1 MFTLC
6 ASPGYD
12 INLLRQEAHARWLKP
27 SEVLFILQNY
37 ESFKIDSEP
46 PQKPPSGSLF
56 LFNRRVLRFFRKDGH
71 AWRRKKDGRAVGE
84 AHEKLKDGDSEGGS
98 SKERAYEHIV
108 LVHYR
113 EVAEGRYTGSIS
125 NLSPE
130 PNATVDR
137 TTISSN
143 TQSQG
148 LTTGNNEFCEP
159 YHSSCSSSPV
169 EDAISK
175 ADERNDSTDGSG
187 KYNSSTRQA
196 LKKLAEQLSLEDDD
210 YIHLEKNHPDYPV
223 MNENLQLSS
232 NVGGYVHD
240 SGAGKQV
247 GYADFQSLD
256 VSGNHRME
264 QTLYLGTSY
273 GFERK
278 ESPSWK
284 DMLELSSS
292 SGGSDDYRRTNFLG
306 FNDTPELEAPAKD
319 MLTNGTNTMLF
330 SAERNEGP
338 TISFEE
344 LSVLQNSEDTS
355 NGHQL
360 DESELRVQL
369 SASRRYLL
377 GSNNY
382 NESPSSNSLQVRT
395 DDLMLQGN
403 PRTNWMASIPLAVE
417 NNTYSTENNIYST
430 ENNIYSTDLR
440 SWFDHYQFNSSLGLD
455 SSLTPVQNQQFS
467 ISEISPEW
475 AYCSERTK
483 VIIVGKFLCDPSEC
497 SWAAMFGD
505 VEVPIEIVQGGVL
518 RCKAPQH
525 SAGKVTLCVTSANRE
540 SCSELREFE
549 FRERPTTAFSTGT
562 SPSMNNAKIA
572 EEQLLLAK
580 FVQLLIS
587 QNDSS
592 TTECFGRLNASDDQW
607 QQLID
612 ALESGCENPL
622 GTVDWII
629 EELLKD
635 KLFSWLSSK
644 SVLSKQEQGIIHLIS
659 GLGYEWALNPIIN
672 AGVGINFRDANGW
685 TPLHWAAHFGRENM
699 VAALLAAGAS
709 AGLVTDPTPQDPV
722 GKTPGFIAS
731 ARGHKGLAGYLSE
744 IALTSH
750 LFSLT
755 IQECEISKVSAE
767 VEADMALESISQ
779 RSAQL
784 RGGSEDE
791 LTIRDSLAAVR
802 NATQAAARIQAA
814 FRAHSFRKKQ
824 EKAGQFIDDYGMTQ
838 EEVLAA
844 AKLHRSQ
851 KFDKAALS
859 IQKNYRGWK
868 GRKDF
873 LTFRKHVVKIQAHVR
888 GHQVRKKYREIL
900 RAVSVIEKIVL
911 RWRRRGSGLRGFR
924 NEPEP
929 EMVEVEED
937 EEEED
942 VAKVFRK
949 QKVDEALEEA
959 VSRVLSVV
967 DSPKARQQYCR
978 VLGRYHQAKADS
990 STPDE
995 ATSRLRDDFTII
1007 EDDDFMYSS

>member
-1 MFTLC
+1 ME
-6 ASPGYD
+6 GYD

-27 SEVLFILQNY
+27 CEVLFILQNY

-46 PQKPPSGSLF
+46 LKSHPVVHCSFSTVGCSGFSGKMAIRGGGRKMGGLLAKLMRNLRMLIIDSILHVPAPLPF
-56 LFNRRVLRFFRKDGH
+56 SRKTVGNADVLSCYYAHGERNPYFQRRSYWMLDP
-71 AWRRKKDGRAVGE
+71 
-84 AHEKLKDGDSEGGS
+84 
-98 SKERAYEHIV
+98 AYEHIV

-232 NVGGYVHD
+232 NVGGYVQD

-256 VSGNHRME
+256 VSGRNHRME

-319 MLTNGTNTMLF
+319 MLTNETNTMLF
-330 SAERNEGP
+330 SAERMKAQR
-338 TISFEE
+338 FH
-344 LSVLQNSEDTS
+344 LK
-355 NGHQL
+355 
-360 DESELRVQL
+360 
-369 SASRRYLL
+369 
-377 GSNNY
+377 NY
-382 NESPSSNSLQVRT
+382 RK
-395 DDLMLQGN
+395 
-403 PRTNWMASIPLAVE
+403 R
-417 NNTYSTENNIYST
+417 
-430 ENNIYSTDLR
+430 
-440 SWFDHYQFNSSLGLD
+440 
-455 SSLTPVQNQQFS
+455 FS

-483 VIIVGKFLCDPSEC
+483 VIIVGKFLCDPLEC

-505 VEVPIEIVQGGVL
+505 IEVPIEICTRG
-518 RCKAPQH
+518 
-525 SAGKVTLCVTSANRE
+525 E

-580 FVQLLIS
+580 FWVS
-587 QNDSS
+587 
-592 TTECFGRLNASDDQW
+592 
-607 QQLID
+607 
-612 ALESGCENPL
+612 ESIRH
-622 GTVDWII
+622 VDWII

-635 KLFSWLSSK
+635 KLFSWLSQK
-644 SVLSKQEQGIIHLIS
+644 AYYLSK
-659 GLGYEWALNPIIN
+659 N
-672 AGVGINFRDANGW
+672 
-685 TPLHWAAHFGRENM
+685 
-699 VAALLAAGAS
+699 
-709 AGLVTDPTPQDPV
+709 
-722 GKTPGFIAS
+722 
-731 ARGHKGLAGYLSE
+731 KGLY
-744 IALTSH
+744 I
-750 LFSLT
+750 
-755 IQECEISKVSAE
+755 
-767 VEADMALESISQ
+767 
-779 RSAQL
+779 
-784 RGGSEDE
+784 
-791 LTIRDSLAAVR
+791 
-802 NATQAAARIQAA
+802 
-814 FRAHSFRKKQ
+814 
-824 EKAGQFIDDYGMTQ
+824 
-838 EEVLAA
+838 
-844 AKLHRSQ
+844 
-851 KFDKAALS
+851 
-859 IQKNYRGWK
+859 
-868 GRKDF
+868 
-873 LTFRKHVVKIQAHVR
+873 
-888 GHQVRKKYREIL
+888 
-900 RAVSVIEKIVL
+900 
-911 RWRRRGSGLRGFR
+911 
-924 NEPEP
+924 
-929 EMVEVEED
+929 
-937 EEEED
+937 
-942 VAKVFRK
+942 
-949 QKVDEALEEA
+949 
-959 VSRVLSVV
+959 
-967 DSPKARQQYCR
+967 
-978 VLGRYHQAKADS
+978 
-990 STPDE
+990 
-995 ATSRLRDDFTII
+995 
-1007 EDDDFMYSS
+1007 